1 MGLIVSNINNKP
13 RPNIIEKKDKVEEH
27 KILEKVT
34 TPSNNNYI
42 GKCDK
47 VVSKVTYLK

>member
-1 MGLIVSNINNKP
+1 MGLVVSNMNSKP
-13 RPNIIEKKDKVEEH
+13 RPNIVEKKDKVEERR
-27 KILEKVT
+27 ILEKVT